1 MIKQHSFRKFSHRMT
16 LAIRQDLQNTPL
28 LNRHTLLA
36 KARIQLTIDFPVRLR
51 EQIGQVFSDRL
62 AVGFRFSH
70 GFRLCVAGGDE
81 YSVALPVLYA
91 RDSLN
96 VQYFPLEYFS
106 T

>member
-1 MIKQHSFRKFSHRMT
+1 MT

-51 EQIGQVFSDRL
+51 EQIGQVFCDRL

-70 GFRLCVAGGDE
+70 GFRLCVDGGDE

-96 VQYFPLEYFS
+96 VQYFPLEYFF